1 MSFEQIL
8 EISRE
13 LFYTALL
20 VALPALGVSL
30 VIGIVVSII
39 QTVTSI
45 QDQTL
50 AYVPRLI
57 LVGLVIVLTLSFTL
71 QLATHYTVR
80 MFQFAAGVVR

>member
-20 VALPALGVSL
+20 VALPALAVSL

-39 QTVTSI
+39 QTITSI
-45 QDQTL
+45 QEQTL
-50 AYVPRLI
+50 TFVPRIIAAGLI
-57 LVGLVIVLTLSFTL
+57 FVLTMSWSLRLAVHFTVHML
-71 QLATHYTVR
+71 EHIAE
-80 MFQFAAGVVR
+80 VVQ